1 MEKGY
6 ISQPTPLVTKEYMQ
20 GLEEVIKLVTTV
32 LWSGQV
38 EGERP
43 LSLILVAPAGAG
55 KTSVIENMECS
66 TAKFFTDFTSR
77 EIIASLNGNQNLT
90 HLMLGDFLSVFGHNK
105 STVKLSINLLSR
117 LTGDTMRQKPWS
129 GEEIQPKRMGFISA
143 IPPDDLNKR
152 EVRNHVRSGGF
163 ASRFI
168 MAKYNYSQ
176 KTIERIHQFI
186 REGKYRKTM
195 KLSVN
200 IKPGSLLVQ
209 VPLAIAKDIDSL
221 ARSIKQDEI
230 GFRAH
235 HHLRTLACS
244 VARMDSR
251 NTVTKNDYE
260 EVLHF
265 CEFFKS
271 EGKTI

>member
-1 MEKGY
+1 ME
-6 ISQPTPLVTKEYMQ
+6 
-20 GLEEVIKLVTTV
+20 GLEDVIKLVTTV

-43 LSLILVAPAGAG
+43 LSMILVAPAGAG
-55 KTSVIENMECS
+55 KTSILEHMEGS
-66 TAKFFTDFTSR
+66 TAKFFSDFTSR
-77 EIIASLNGNQNLT
+77 EVLTTLNGSQTLT
-90 HLMLGDFLSVFGHNK
+90 HILLGDFLSVFGHNK
-105 STVKLSINLLSR
+105 STIKLSINLLSR
-117 LTGDTMRQKPWS
+117 LTGDTIRQKPWS
-129 GEEIQPKRMGFISA
+129 GEEMQPKRMGFISA

-152 EVRNHVRSGGF
+152 EIRTHIRGGGF

-168 MAKYNYSQ
+168 IAKYNYSQ
-176 KTIERIHQFI
+176 KTIEKIHRFI
-186 REGKYRKTM
+186 REGKYRK
-195 KLSVN
+195 KSQLAIN
-200 IKPGSLLVQ
+200 IKPGSYLVQ
-209 VPLAIAKDIDSL
+209 VPLVIAKDLDAL

-244 VARMDSR
+244 IARMNSR
-251 NTVTKNDYE
+251 NVVTKSDFE
-260 EVLHF
+260 QVLHF

>member
-1 MEKGY
+1 ME
-6 ISQPTPLVTKEYMQ
+6 
-20 GLEEVIKLVTTV
+20 GLEDVIKLVTTI

-43 LSLILVAPAGAG
+43 LSMILVAPPGAG
-55 KTSVIENMECS
+55 KTSILENMECS

-77 EIIASLNGNQNLT
+77 EIITTLNGSQNLT
-90 HLMLGDFLSVFGHNK
+90 HILLGDFLSVFGHNK

-129 GEEIQPKRMGFISA
+129 GEEIQPKKMGFISA

-152 EVRNHVRSGGF
+152 EIKTHIRGGGF

-176 KTIERIHQFI
+176 KTIEKIHKFI
-186 REGKYRKTM
+186 REGKYRK
-195 KLSVN
+195 KSQIAINV
-200 IKPGSLLVQ
+200 KSGSYLVQ
-209 VPLAIAKDIDSL
+209 VPFQIAKDLDAL
-221 ARSIKQDEI
+221 ARSIKQDEV

-244 VARMDSR
+244 VSRMNAR
-251 NTVTKNDYE
+251 NTVTKNDFE